1 MNYKAIMQI
10 GRHYSRKN
18 SYSIAIQAAF
28 LIVMLQEYLFPR
40 SRLKNN
46 SMLQLPVLLAG
57 APSDEAAIAF
67 ALTMAGL
74 VKEKMAHNKEIMTMT
89 LPN

>member
-1 MNYKAIMQI
+1 
-10 GRHYSRKN
+10 
-18 SYSIAIQAAF
+18 
-28 LIVMLQEYLFPR
+28 
-40 SRLKNN
+40 
-46 SMLQLPVLLAG
+46 MLQLPVLLAG

-89 LPN
+89 LPNQAVLETVPVWFNTIPPMADPSEIPICKAELLKLC